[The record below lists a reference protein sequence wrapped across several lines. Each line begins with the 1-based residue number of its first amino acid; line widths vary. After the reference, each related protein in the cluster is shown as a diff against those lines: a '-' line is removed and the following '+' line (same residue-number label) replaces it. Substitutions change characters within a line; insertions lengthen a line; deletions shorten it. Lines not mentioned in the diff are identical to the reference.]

1 MMAEQKVVDYLE
13 QHRVAYTCCKHK
25 PAFTA
30 QEIAES
36 AHISGH
42 RLAKTVVVKL
52 DGQLALCI
60 LPAAERVN
68 FSQLRHIA
76 RSHTA
81 ELASEDEFLSRFKH
95 CEPGSLPP
103 FGELFNLPVY
113 AVGSLGSQP
122 SVAVNSG
129 DSSELLWMNW
139 QDFEELVK
147 PVVLMEQQK
156 SSIA

>member
-1 MMAEQKVVDYLE
+1 MADQKVVDYLE
-13 QHRVAYTCCKHK
+13 QHHVSYSSCKHE

-30 QEIAES
+30 QEIAEK
-36 AHISGH
+36 AHISG
-42 RLAKTVVVKL
+42 RSMAKTVVVKL
-52 DGQLALCI
+52 DGRLALCI

-76 RSHTA
+76 GSHTA
-81 ELASEDEFLSRFKH
+81 ELASEDEFIDRFKH

-122 SVAVNSG
+122 SVAVSSG
-129 DSSELLWMNW
+129 DSSELLLLAW
-139 QDFEELVK
+139 QDFEGLVK

-156 SSIA
+156 SAIA

>member
-1 MMAEQKVVDYLE
+1 MADQKVVDYLE
-13 QHRVAYTCCKHK
+13 QNHVSYACRKHE

-30 QEIAES
+30 QEVAEN

-42 RLAKTVVVKL
+42 SLAKTVVVKL
-52 DGQLALCI
+52 DGNLALCI

-68 FSQLRHIA
+68 FSQLRYIA
-76 RSHTA
+76 GSHTA
-81 ELASEDEFLSRFKH
+81 ELASEDEFLVRFNH

-129 DSSELLWMNW
+129 DSSELLLLAW
-139 QDFEELVK
+139 QDFEGLVK
-147 PVVLMEQQK
+147 PMVLMEQQK
-156 SSIA
+156 LAIG